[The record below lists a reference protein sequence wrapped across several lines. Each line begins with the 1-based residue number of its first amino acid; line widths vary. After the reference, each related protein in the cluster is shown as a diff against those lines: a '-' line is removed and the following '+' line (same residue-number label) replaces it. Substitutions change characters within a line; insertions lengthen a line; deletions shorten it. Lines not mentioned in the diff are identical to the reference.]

1 MLVTL
6 DENEKDKV
14 EDRSNFSH
22 GSLDGSSLKKE
33 VPELVE
39 EAMND
44 ETEVAPPKKRC
55 EYNANDY
62 VYLSRNR

>member
-6 DENEKDKV
+6 DENE
-14 EDRSNFSH
+14 ENMGGDRSDFNFSH

-44 ETEVAPPKKRC
+44 MTEIAPSKKRC
-55 EYNANDY
+55 EYNAIDDM
-62 VYLSRNR
+62 S